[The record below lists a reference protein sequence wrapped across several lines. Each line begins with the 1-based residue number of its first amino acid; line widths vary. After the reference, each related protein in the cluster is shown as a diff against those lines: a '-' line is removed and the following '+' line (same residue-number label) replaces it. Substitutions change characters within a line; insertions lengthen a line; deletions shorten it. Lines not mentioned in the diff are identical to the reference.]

1 MRDVL
6 HPPGGLGAAAQGA
19 CWSWPATEEEGSDGR
34 RGGGEDGRRPPD
46 TVTRTGRVGGARWRV
61 GGERR
66 RRSRDGAREGLSFG
80 LLGRRWTIGLGPKT
94 CSLRRFP

>member
-46 TVTRTGRVGGARWRV
+46 TVTRTGR
-61 GGERR
+61 GGEWEG
-66 RRSRDGAREGLSFG
+66 SGGGEVGMGRERGCLLGFWAVDG
-80 LLGRRWTIGLGPKT
+80 LLGWVRRPAH
-94 CSLRRFP
+94 

>member
-34 RGGGEDGRRPPD
+34 RGGRPAAAGHGHTD
-46 TVTRTGRVGGARWRV
+46 GARWRV

-94 CSLRRFP
+94 CSLRRFS